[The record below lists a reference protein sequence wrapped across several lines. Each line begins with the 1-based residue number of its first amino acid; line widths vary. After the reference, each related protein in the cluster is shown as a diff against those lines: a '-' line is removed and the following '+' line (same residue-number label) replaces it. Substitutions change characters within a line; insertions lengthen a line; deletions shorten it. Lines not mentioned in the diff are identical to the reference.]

1 MAEQTIHQPRF
12 THQSNGS
19 SLDLAVVAA
28 LLEVS
33 GLASAVSDEL
43 DARGLRGAVPASMAP
58 PLVPGSKVIGPALTL
73 RYLPER
79 STAAQLI
86 ASGSA
91 GHLGNAALAAA
102 ARKGQV
108 AVIDGGGVTE
118 VSLLGGLAA
127 ADAQAAGIV
136 AALVDGAVRDID
148 EIVATGLPVW
158 AAARTPA
165 SGRRRME
172 AVELNGWIGF
182 GGVQVRPGDVAV
194 ADDSGISFV
203 PPERFTEVAAAIL
216 GPRPAGGSALDQ

>member
-1 MAEQTIHQPRF
+1 MADQAIHQPRF
-12 THQSNGS
+12 THQSGWS
-19 SLDLAVVAA
+19 SLDPAVIAA

-43 DARGLRGAVPASMAP
+43 DARGLRGAVPVSVA

-79 STAAQLI
+79 STAAQLTVG
-86 ASGSA
+86 GSA

-102 ARKGQV
+102 ARRGQV

-158 AAARTPA
+158 ASARTPA

-194 ADDSGISFV
+194 ADDSGICFV
-203 PPERFTEVAAAIL
+203 PPERFAEVAAAIL
-216 GPRPAGGSALDQ
+216 GNLPG

>member
-1 MAEQTIHQPRF
+1 MADQAAHQPRF
-12 THQSNGS
+12 THASSGP
-19 SLDLAVVAA
+19 SLDPALIAA
-28 LLEVS
+28 LLQVS

-43 DARGLRGAVPASMAP
+43 DAAGLLGAVPASVAP

-79 STAAQLI
+79 STAARLT

-102 ARKGQV
+102 ARQGQV

-127 ADAQAAGIV
+127 VDALAAGIV
-136 AALVDGAVRDID
+136 AALVDGAVRDVD
-148 EIVATGLPVW
+148 EIVASGLPVW
-158 AAARTPA
+158 ASARTPA

-194 ADDSGISFV
+194 ADDSGICFV
-203 PPERFTEVAAAIL
+203 PPERFAEVAAGIL
-216 GPRPAGGSALDQ
+216 GTLPG

>member
-1 MAEQTIHQPRF
+1 MADQAIHRPRF
-12 THQSNGS
+12 THESSGS
-19 SLDLAVVAA
+19 SLAPAVVAA

-43 DARGLRGAVPASMAP
+43 DARGLRGAVPTSVAP
-58 PLVPGSKVIGPALTL
+58 PLVSGSKVIGPALTL

-79 STAAQLI
+79 STAAQLS

-102 ARKGQV
+102 ARQGQV
-108 AVIDGGGVTE
+108 AVIDGGAVTE

-136 AALVDGAVRDID
+136 AALVDGAVRDVD

-194 ADDSGISFV
+194 ADDSGICFV
-203 PPERFTEVAAAIL
+203 PPERFAEVAAAIL
-216 GPRPAGGSALDQ
+216 GNPPG